1 VSKGRL
7 LMMWTDLP
15 PLPQHD
21 LRVSR
26 RGAMMKQVHDDGMD
40 IAKSVFLV
48 HGVDAAG
55 HMVSRQRLS

>member
-1 VSKGRL
+1 
-7 LMMWTDLP
+7 MMWTDLP

-21 LRVSR
+21 LRVSW